1 MLYTYDQFLLEK
13 ELVKSQRQLMVNI
26 FEQFAELKPIMETAT
41 MMVEEGFFDMP
52 LMTINEENLFQKAKA
67 KFDQAVQVAKEK
79 GKQALSDA
87 QEKIIKIGGNI
98 ANVIKLIVEK
108 LKEWIGA
115 LWQGAQAFYAKAAG
129 SKTEE
134 LKKKIE
140 SSSTEYKN
148 KLLVEVKEF
157 KQMSGAV
164 GKWVAG
170 GFVKDTAKAAV
181 VAAKEDEKPNE
192 SIIFDLAIMSA
203 INEAVVAG
211 QIDFTDL
218 VNEGGDGH
226 GDSHGIP
233 FVSAI
238 AHKMHHVPPFNL
250 LDKVKQGAEKIAGGV
265 LNKISYYATEL
276 AGAPGPYKFV
286 AVAAL
291 IGIIVEVKFKGAAK
305 HALLHAVPG
314 LHTIAS
320 IISNVAM
327 GLAVIAVV
335 ETLMKKE
342 EGDKEEGGKAEEA
355 PTK

>member
-52 LMTINEENLFQKAKA
+52 LMMITEENLFQKAKA

-108 LKEWIGA
+108 LKEWVGE
-115 LWQGAQAFYAKAAG
+115 LWKGAQAWYNKAASGKTAELKEKIEG
-129 SKTEE
+129 SDDKYKTELANE
-134 LKKKIE
+134 VSNFKKV
-140 SSSTEYKN
+140 SSGVGSWIA
-148 KLLVEVKEF
+148 
-157 KQMSGAV
+157 SG
-164 GKWVAG
+164 
-170 GFVKDTAKAAV
+170 FIKDAAKGAMA
-181 VAAKEDEKPNE
+181 AAKEDEKSNE
-192 SIIFDLAIMSA
+192 SILFDLTIMNA
-203 INEAVVAG
+203 INEAVIAG

-226 GDSHGIP
+226 GIP

-238 AHKMHHVPPFNL
+238 AHKMHEVPPFNL
-250 LDKVKQGAEKIAGGV
+250 LDKVKKGAEKVAGGA
-265 LNKISYYATEL
+265 LNTISYYATEL

-286 AVAAL
+286 ALAGL
-291 IGIIVEVKFKGAAK
+291 IGIIAEVKFKGVAK
-305 HALLHAVPG
+305 HALLHAIPG
-314 LHTIAS
+314 LGTVAS
-320 IISNVAM
+320 IVSNVAM
-327 GLAVIAVV
+327 GLAVIAIV

-342 EGDKEEGGKAEEA
+342 EGGEAKA
-355 PTK
+355 